1 MAKKKGL
8 WANIHAKRKR
18 GEAPAKKGDK
28 NYPET
33 LDIDEGSMKQARK
46 NVGADKCWDGYK
58 AKGTKKKDGKT
69 VPNCVKER
77 LTFAEFSEICEEYKD
92 LPKRKI
98 GMKAGKKILSAIGH
112 AAKAGEAGEGEI
124 EDQVRTQKANKKGRQ
139 AQKMHDTAK
148 KHNPTLSKAKSLKN
162 KLTGMTKNE
171 SIQIEDADGNVFA
184 EVVDL
189 IKPEP
194 MTGWRQ
200 QVMADIRPEN
210 QEYFQE
216 VLDVKKQTWGMS

>member
-33 LDIDEGSMKQARK
+33 LDIDEGSMKTARK

-69 VPNCVKER
+69 VPNCVKE
-77 LTFAEFSEICEEYKD
+77 LKTFGGFCVDAGLQEITE
-92 LPKRKI
+92 
-98 GMKAGKKILSAIGH
+98 
-112 AAKAGEAGEGEI
+112 
-124 EDQVRTQKANKKGRQ
+124 QRTI
-139 AQKMHDTAK
+139 T
-148 KHNPTLSKAKSLKN
+148 
-162 KLTGMTKNE
+162 
-171 SIQIEDADGNVFA
+171 IEDAEGNTVA
-184 EVVDL
+184 EVIDL
-189 IKPEP
+189 ITPEP

-200 QVMADIRPEN
+200 QLMAEIDEEH
-210 QEYFQE
+210 QGWMSE
-216 VLDVKKQTWGMS
+216 VLDAKKSQ

>member
-33 LDIDEGSMKQARK
+33 LDIDEGSMKTARK
-46 NVGADKCWDGYK
+46 NVGADKCWDGYT
-58 AKGTKKKDGKT
+58 AKGTKKKGGKT
-69 VPNCVKER
+69 VPNCVKEKK
-77 LTFAEFSEICEEYKD
+77 TFAGFCVD
-92 LPKRKI
+92 
-98 GMKAGKKILSAIGH
+98 AGLQELA
-112 AAKAGEAGEGEI
+112 EQTVTI
-124 EDQVRTQKANKKGRQ
+124 EDVEGNK
-139 AQKMHDTAK
+139 
-148 KHNPTLSKAKSLKN
+148 
-162 KLTGMTKNE
+162 
-171 SIQIEDADGNVFA
+171 VA

-200 QVMADIRPEN
+200 QVMAEISEEN
-210 QEYFQE
+210 QAYFQE
-216 VLDVKKQTWGMS
+216 VLDLKKPQWGTL